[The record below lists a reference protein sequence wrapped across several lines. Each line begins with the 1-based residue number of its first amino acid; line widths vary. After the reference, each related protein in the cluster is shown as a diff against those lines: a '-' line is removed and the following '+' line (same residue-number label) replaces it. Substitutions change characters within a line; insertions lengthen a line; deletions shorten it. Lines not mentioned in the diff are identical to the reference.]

1 VGYTALKAV
10 SSRMAKHEKT
20 FFDNQHIFILFAFD
34 SFGFLARKAENLL
47 KNVQKVIYIYQ

>member
-34 SFGFLARKAENLL
+34 SFGFLAQKAENLL
-47 KNVQKVIYIYQ
+47 KNVQKVMYIYQ